1 MLKSFVLSLTKTQGI
16 VLIVVG
22 ALFFLTFV
30 YNLVRLIRNRKK
42 RAEEKLREV
51 DDTITKHGVRY
62 TPDMTVVDTEG
73 NMNISFGKGDVV
85 LKQNE
90 TYVVEKRG
98 YVKPGKYCVL
108 ATHDKEDKFNI
119 RIGAYVKEYHH
130 NQEIVLA
137 EGEEITAVS
146 TNVLLR

>member
-1 MLKSFVLSLTKTQGI
+1 MIKSFVLSLTQTQGI
-16 VLIVVG
+16 ILIVVG
-22 ALFFLTFV
+22 ALFLLTFT
-30 YNLVRLIRNRKK
+30 YNLVRLIKNKKK
-42 RAEEKLREV
+42 RAEEQLREV
-51 DDTITKHGVRY
+51 EDTIEKHGVRY
-62 TPDMTVVDTEG
+62 TQDMTVVDTEG

-85 LKQNE
+85 LKQNQ

-108 ATHDKEDKFNI
+108 ATHDTEDKFNI

-130 NQEIVLA
+130 NQEIILA